1 MGSGSSQL
9 KCPKDYDEE
18 NFKKILL
25 LYDKLDKNGDHSV
38 DISELDVI
46 SKLHVKN
53 QLIKLENM
61 KQPLINRKHQQISK
75 MESDLEFQIKQ
86 LRASVDLKKTQLNK
100 ETNHQIGIIDDD
112 IKTLDNISCEERKL
126 KFKDA
131 ITDSKDQIEFWN
143 FFQYMKDRT
152 NDIPNIQW

>member
-86 LRASVDLKKTQLNK
+86 LRTSVDLKKIQMKYGKEDTLHSVNLEIIQQIKSPLNVWNIICSIFHILK
-100 ETNHQIGIIDDD
+100 EIP
-112 IKTLDNISCEERKL
+112 
-126 KFKDA
+126 KFYLV
-131 ITDSKDQIEFWN
+131 F
-143 FFQYMKDRT
+143 
-152 NDIPNIQW
+152 